1 MDTIAYREEL
11 KRLGMDKDLADLIAH
26 APERLGGGY
35 VTRDYLDAKL
45 AKLESRIDGVEHKI
59 SGVEIKIDGL
69 KISIDG
75 LKDSLFLRL
84 ARLMF
89 LMGGAYTA
97 ILFWALKYY
106 KP

>member
-45 AKLESRIDGVEHKI
+45 GKLENRIDALENKI
-59 SGVEIKIDGL
+59 NAM
-69 KISIDG
+69 
-75 LKDSLFLRL
+75 FYRL
-84 ARLMF
+84 AGLMF
-89 LMGGAYTA
+89 IMGTAYTA
-97 ILFWALKYY
+97 ILFWLLKYFT
-106 KP
+106 P